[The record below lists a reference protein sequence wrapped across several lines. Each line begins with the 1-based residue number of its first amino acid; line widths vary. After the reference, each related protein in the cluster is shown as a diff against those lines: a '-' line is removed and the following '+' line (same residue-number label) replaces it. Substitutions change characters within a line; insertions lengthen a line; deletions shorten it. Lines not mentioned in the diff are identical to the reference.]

1 MLKKSLTDEFNI
13 KLTEENSYKS
23 DYDIFQDKNEL
34 DTLRR
39 HILEKLGDLT
49 YVNGDINRDT
59 IITVINKETEGRNL
73 TNLERSHLF
82 NIIDNEINGYGP
94 LSELLKDEN
103 INEIMVN
110 GPDEIFID
118 INGEMVKD
126 LSVSFI
132 NNEHIIRTIKKLL
145 RGTNIQLDGKDN
157 ISAKLYDGS
166 TLNVILPP
174 LSLRGPIL
182 TIKKFN
188 DNISKMDDLLK
199 IGSLTPYMARF
210 LDAAVQAKLN
220 ILICGSNSSGKTSL
234 LNSLGNL
241 IEPKERIITCESI
254 NELKINKPNLI
265 KLDVSD
271 NLSCILKMDPDTVII
286 GELNHQLIGDCLNI
300 MLSNNN
306 INVLTTILSNDAIDA
321 VNKMENYFYNTNDTM
336 NFREKLYNAI
346 DIIVTIKEMK
356 NHKHRI
362 TSIAEFNKNKNDE
375 IIIKEIF
382 AYKESDN
389 LNNKNDPGEYS
400 LYKYLPRSYEKIK
413 KANINLADT
422 IFENIK

>member
-1 MLKKSLTDEFNI
+1 
-13 KLTEENSYKS
+13 
-23 DYDIFQDKNEL
+23 
-34 DTLRR
+34 
-39 HILEKLGDLT
+39 
-49 YVNGDINRDT
+49 
-59 IITVINKETEGRNL
+59 
-73 TNLERSHLF
+73 
-82 NIIDNEINGYGP
+82 
-94 LSELLKDEN
+94 
-103 INEIMVN
+103 
-110 GPDEIFID
+110 
-118 INGEMVKD
+118 
-126 LSVSFI
+126 
-132 NNEHIIRTIKKLL
+132 
-145 RGTNIQLDGKDN
+145 LDGKDN